1 MDTWLPSTSIRV
13 LGVRDKGNVDTR
25 KVFSGVCSAPVLDLC

>member
-13 LGVRDKGNVDTR
+13 LGVRNKGNVDTR
-25 KVFSGVCSAPVLDLC
+25 KVISGVCSALVSDLC